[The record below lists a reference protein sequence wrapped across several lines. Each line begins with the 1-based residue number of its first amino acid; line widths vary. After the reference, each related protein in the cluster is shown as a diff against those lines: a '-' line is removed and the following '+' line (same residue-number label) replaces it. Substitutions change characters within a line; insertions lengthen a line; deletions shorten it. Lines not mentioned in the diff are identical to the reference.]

1 LDKQE
6 EYEMLKI
13 KWFSS
18 YFVVFVS
25 KLYST
30 LPAICRESAFD

>member
-1 LDKQE
+1 
-6 EYEMLKI
+6 MLKI

-25 KLYST
+25 KLYSAPQ
-30 LPAICRESAFD
+30 LPAAKALNIPVIYMFF